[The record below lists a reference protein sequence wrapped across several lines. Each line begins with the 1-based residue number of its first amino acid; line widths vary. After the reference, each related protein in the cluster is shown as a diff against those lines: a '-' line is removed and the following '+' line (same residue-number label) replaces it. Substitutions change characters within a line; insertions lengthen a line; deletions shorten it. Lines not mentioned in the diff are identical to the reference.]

1 MQIIFHFQNSD
12 TCSCGLPWEGIR
24 NDREKN
30 LRYQFPWQ
38 VYIERLVEKEDD
50 NEDYEYYDSEYEYE
64 DDEVSAENE
73 DYEYEEAYDDDDVD
87 EVSAE
92 NEDYEDAYDDE
103 GSENNVNL
111 KDLSMFRS
119 SRRIKSCMNK
129 KRKARQGGNAERLR
143 RSFQQHIMVEDEP
156 KKELT
161 SPLLLEVC

>member
-64 DDEVSAENE
+64 DE
-73 DYEYEEAYDDDDVD
+73 DD

-119 SRRIKSCMNK
+119 SRRIKSCIDK

-143 RSFQQHIMVEDEP
+143 RSFQQHIMIEDEP

>member
-64 DDEVSAENE
+64 D
-73 DYEYEEAYDDDDVD
+73 D

>member
-1 MQIIFHFQNSD
+1 MQIIFRFQNSD
-12 TCSCGLPWEGIR
+12 TCSCGLPW

-73 DYEYEEAYDDDDVD
+73 DYE
-87 EVSAE
+87 
-92 NEDYEDAYDDE
+92 DAYDDE

-119 SRRIKSCMNK
+119 SRRLKSCMDK
-129 KRKARQGGNAERLR
+129 KRKARQRGNAERLR